1 MANEMDVKVDPV
13 RATDDFH
20 RLYYESVVWTNTR
33 WLGVRVQKC
42 PLDLWVYQEI
52 VAEKRPDVIVECG
65 TRFGGSA
72 LFLAT
77 VCDCIGNGRVISID
91 LFDLR
96 GVLEHPR
103 IDFRLGDSTD
113 ERTVAGVRASIR
125 TREAVMVVLDS
136 DHHLPHVL
144 REMELYGPLV
154 SEGQYL
160 IVEDTNINGHPVAP
174 HFGPGPKEAVE
185 QFLHAH
191 REFTDDRSRE
201 KFLLTFHPGGYLL
214 KGRT

>member
-1 MANEMDVKVDPV
+1 MEVDRA

-20 RLYYESVVWTNTR
+20 RLYYESVVWTDTR
-33 WLGVRVQKC
+33 WFGVRVQKC

-52 VAEKRPDVIVECG
+52 VVEKRPDVIIECG

-77 VCDCIGNGRVISID
+77 VCDSIGKGRVISID

-96 GVLEHPR
+96 GGLTHPR
-103 IDFRLGDSTD
+103 IEFRLGDSTD
-113 ERTVAGVRASIR
+113 EQTVAGVRASIGSKQ
-125 TREAVMVVLDS
+125 AVMVVLDS
-136 DHHLPHVL
+136 DHHLPHVV
-144 REMELYGPLV
+144 REMELYAPLV
-154 SEGQYL
+154 SDGQYL

-185 QFLHAH
+185 QFLRAH
-191 REFTDDRSRE
+191 REFTADRSRE
-201 KFLLTFHPGGYLL
+201 KFFLTFHPGGYLL